1 MQKAPNY
8 DPENRKLQMTANGCS
23 ITVSFDCQDTETCI
37 WHYVFAA
44 LAKQEPPPVQSADAT
59 LE

>member
-1 MQKAPNY
+1 
-8 DPENRKLQMTANGCS
+8 MTANGCS
-23 ITVSFDCQDTETCI
+23 ITVSFDFQDPETCI

-44 LAKQEPPPVQSADAT
+44 LAKQKPSPVQSADAT